1 MSPSDAGVTS
11 VLNASGASPTYLRE
25 GSTDSKVG
33 WLAVLEGDHHAFD
46 DLLEFG
52 GLRRLHGSKGP
63 DQVYILNLVGT
74 VFLKDR
80 CLFVVPKASGDFG
93 RSSSALLGDFMA
105 AIHAIA
111 AYRRDLESKA
121 ATYLAVAEPFLV
133 ASDGNFVDI
142 FEALIAWTDQ
152 YGFHSSDE
160 MLPSRVDGKINWPA
174 TIRACNPLHG
184 DSFTLYD
191 RPIRN
196 RRRRLDGQLIEYQAL
211 ALISLFQA
219 LGPVGEAISAP
230 FSHFK
235 QEAESV
241 IADLVSSPSPK
252 MILRDLDEY
261 LAVAN
266 RDHDLVLAHLL
277 RSFYRQIVH
286 GRRGVRRAYGL
297 VGFHQIWERACAALW
312 MAKFEKLKFA
322 DVAHSAIG
330 LDGSTIGN
338 WLIPDFTAKNHH
350 GVVLLDAKWHDPK
363 RPFASTDLVKQ
374 FMYALT
380 TNSSLPIALNAF
392 LTPGAGS
399 AVTIEGELCIENSDA
414 LWSRNPSIKVIGLP
428 WRRVLEAYATSTP
441 SALVAEIESVLS
453 SDT

>member
-1 MSPSDAGVTS
+1 MPNEGEVC
-11 VLNASGASPTYLRE
+11 PRYLHE
-25 GSTDSKVG
+25 GSTNSKIG
-33 WLAVLEGDHHAFD
+33 WLTVLGGDHFAFD

-63 DQVYILNLVGT
+63 DQIYILDLVGT

-93 RSSSALLGDFMA
+93 RSSSELPGDFMA

-121 ATYLAVAEPFLV
+121 ATYLATAEPFLM

-152 YGFHSSDE
+152 YGFHSNDE

-174 TIRACNPLHG
+174 TIRACTPLQG

-191 RPIRN
+191 KPIRN
-196 RRRRLDGQLIEYQAL
+196 RRRRLDGQLIRYQAS
-211 ALISLFQA
+211 ALVSLFQM

-230 FSHFK
+230 FSHFR
-235 QEAESV
+235 QEAESM
-241 IADLVSSPSPK
+241 IADSVSSPSPK
-252 MILRDLDEY
+252 IILRDLDEY

-286 GRRGVRRAYGL
+286 GRRGACRAYGL

-312 MAKFEKLKFA
+312 MVKFEKLKFA
-322 DVAHSAIG
+322 EVAHSAVA
-330 LDGSTIGN
+330 LDGSIIGN
-338 WLIPDFTAKNHH
+338 WLIPDFTAKTDH

-363 RPFASTDLVKQ
+363 RSFASADLVKQ

-380 TNSSLPIALNAF
+380 TNSSLSIALNAF

-399 AVTIEGELCIENSDA
+399 AVTMEGEVCIENSGA
-414 LWSRNPSIKVIGLP
+414 LWRRDPSIKVIGLP

-441 SALVAEIESVLS
+441 SALVTEIESLLS
-453 SDT
+453 SHA